1 MIRGS
6 VFRLALLLTVLIV
19 TLRGTYGQCPTSV
32 LTAGLKAPTKI
43 IFSTKGNLIVAEQGE
58 GPNTG
63 RISLIAPDSGLR
75 RTLIDGL
82 PSGLSAPNNDPAG
95 PAGLAM
101 RGRTLYVAIGV
112 GDAVITGPLPNSFI
126 PNPSP
131 SSQLFSSVLAIQLS
145 AAAEQSTTGFT
156 LSQGDQSLLKIGAT
170 VDLSNG
176 GGDRLSIELI
186 ADFPDYLPEPRPGL
200 PNGVRQ
206 SNPFGLALSGDHLF
220 VADASANIVRDVN
233 LETRTS
239 STLTTF
245 GPVPNN
251 RGFGP
256 PVVEPVPD
264 SVHVFGNQL
273 LVTLLT
279 GFPFPV
285 GNSQVRSVDIA
296 GGTNSP
302 FITNLT
308 SAIDVLPASS
318 GGFLTL
324 EFSTDM
330 LNQAAAGRLSYYAT
344 PAGSSTVI
352 ANCLITPTSMAQDE
366 ETNEIYVT
374 EIFTGRVMKVTN

>member
-1 MIRGS
+1 MIRRS
-6 VFRLALLLTVLIV
+6 VFRLTLVLAV
-19 TLRGTYGQCPTSV
+19 LVLPLSVTYGQCPTSV
-32 LTAGLKAPTKI
+32 VTGGLKAPTKI
-43 IFSTKGNLIVAEQGE
+43 IFSTKGNLVVAEQGE

-63 RISLIAPDSGLR
+63 RISLIAPESGVR

-95 PAGLAM
+95 PSGLAM
-101 RGRTLYVAIGV
+101 RGRTLYVTIGV
-112 GDAVITGPLPNSFI
+112 GDAVLSGPLPNSFVAN
-126 PNPSP
+126 PNP
-131 SSQLFSSVLAIQLS
+131 SSQLFSSVLAIHFS
-145 AAAEQSTTGFT
+145 AAAEQNTTGFA
-156 LSQGDQSLLKIGAT
+156 LSQADQSSLKSGAT

-176 GGDRLSIELI
+176 NGDKLSVELI
-186 ADFPDYLPEPRPGL
+186 ADFPDYVPEPRPGL

-206 SNPFGLALSGDHLF
+206 SNPFGLALSGNHLF

-239 STLTTF
+239 GTLSAF
-245 GPVPNN
+245 GPIPNN

-264 SVHVFGNQL
+264 SVRLFGDQL

-279 GFPFPV
+279 GFPFPI
-285 GNSQVRSVDIA
+285 GNSQVRAVDIA
-296 GGTNSP
+296 AGTNAP

-308 SAIDVLPASS
+308 SAIDVLPAGD

-330 LNQAAAGRLSYYAT
+330 LNPLALGRLRYYAT
-344 PAGSSTVI
+344 PSGSPTVL
-352 ANCLITPTSMAQDE
+352 ANCLITPTSMVQGE
-366 ETNEIYVT
+366 ENEIYVT
-374 EIFTGRVMKVTN
+374 EIFTGRLMKVTN